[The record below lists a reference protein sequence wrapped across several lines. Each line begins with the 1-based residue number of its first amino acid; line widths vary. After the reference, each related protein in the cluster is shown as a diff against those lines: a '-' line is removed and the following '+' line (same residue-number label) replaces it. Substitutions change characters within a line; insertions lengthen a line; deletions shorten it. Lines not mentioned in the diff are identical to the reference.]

1 MARWRRCNPSKPVR
15 WRQFTENSGR
25 VASELRKLWA
35 TGMKDVTPQS
45 EPTTQFAE
53 EARSP
58 GACFSDGPM
67 LPEMVVVPP
76 GKFWM
81 GAGGEGDKVTGG
93 VGRPRH
99 WVQIA
104 YPLAVSR
111 YPISF
116 DQWDAFADGDPE
128 VHRPEDGGLGRG
140 RRPVVNV
147 SWEDAEHYVRW
158 LSIAAGRAYRL
169 LSEAEWEYC
178 CRAGTGDVV
187 AAGGKMGVGE
197 ANFPGLD
204 CHDRL
209 GVGGLG
215 PVGTFGPNS
224 FGLFDIDGNVSELVA
239 DAWHDSYRG
248 APSDGSAWEQIKAT
262 MWRVVRG
269 GQLGA
274 SPGNLCIPFRDSVH
288 HLKRVGNMS
297 FRVACGLD

>member
-1 MARWRRCNPSKPVR
+1 VAGWKWHNSSKTPY
-15 WRQFTENSGR
+15 WTQFTEISDS
-25 VASELRKLWA
+25 VASELRNLSA
-35 TGMKDVTPQS
+35 RGMKDAMPQS
-45 EPTTQFAE
+45 EPATRFAE
-53 EARSP
+53 EARSA
-58 GACFSDGPM
+58 GACFSDGRM

-81 GAGGEGDKVTGG
+81 GADDEGDRGAGG
-93 VGRPRH
+93 VDRPRH
-99 WVQIA
+99 WVKIG
-104 YPLAVSR
+104 YSLAVSR

-116 DQWDAFADGDPE
+116 DQWDAFADGDPD

-178 CRAGTGDVV
+178 CRAGAGDVV
-187 AAGGKMGVGE
+187 AGGGKIGVGD

-209 GVGGLG
+209 GVGRVG
-215 PVGTFGPNS
+215 PVGTFGPNAL
-224 FGLFDIDGNVSELVA
+224 GLFDIDGNVSELVA
-239 DAWHDSYRG
+239 DAWHDSYHG

-269 GQLGA
+269 GRLGA
-274 SPGNLCIPFRDSVH
+274 SPGNLRIPFRDSVH